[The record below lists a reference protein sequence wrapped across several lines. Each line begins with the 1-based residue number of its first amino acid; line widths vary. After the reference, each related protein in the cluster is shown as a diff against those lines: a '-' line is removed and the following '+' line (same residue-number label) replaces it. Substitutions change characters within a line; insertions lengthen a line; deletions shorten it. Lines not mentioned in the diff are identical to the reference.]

1 MNRSA
6 AYVYVLTALRGGPM
20 HGLGIAEAVSDLTDG
35 MAMLGPGT
43 LYRCLKDL
51 HDDGLIRR
59 VAAPEGMDEGTRK
72 FYELTDAGR
81 AELGDAVREFELLLR
96 AARSGRSTGRSG
108 GEPSGAV
115 S

>member
-35 MAMLGPGT
+35 MAVLGPGT

-59 VAAPEGMDEGTRK
+59 VAAPQGQEGASRK
-72 FYELTDAGR
+72 FYALTDLGR
-81 AELGDAVREFELLLR
+81 AELAQAVREFELLIR
-96 AARSGRSTGRSG
+96 AARPRPGTGD
-108 GEPSGAV
+108 PAGAV